1 MVLAAPWIPQRPL
14 SSASSS
20 TCEPLFSQVL
30 MAPVQVAKGRPLD
43 DAALRLSCAPSS
55 KISWAGVPS
64 AGGLEL

>member
-1 MVLAAPWIPQRPL
+1 
-14 SSASSS
+14 
-20 TCEPLFSQVL
+20 